1 MILGINEEK
10 FLTQKDDY
18 KGGFDYSETFYCP
31 YLNFCTEK
39 APSKQPGLVN
49 STASLCW
56 PDFGIKFLLQY
67 LGLGEGV
74 DRRGGVESRSD
85 LPDLKSSKVDFK
97 VDFLTKVE

>member
-10 FLTQKDDY
+10 FLTQEDDY

-49 STASLCW
+49 GIMFTLAFSYFCST
-56 PDFGIKFLLQY
+56 
-67 LGLGEGV
+67 
-74 DRRGGVESRSD
+74 
-85 LPDLKSSKVDFK
+85 
-97 VDFLTKVE
+97 

>member
-10 FLTQKDDY
+10 FLTQEDDY

-49 STASLCW
+49 STASL
-56 PDFGIKFLLQY
+56 Y
-67 LGLGEGV
+67 
-74 DRRGGVESRSD
+74 
-85 LPDLKSSKVDFK
+85 
-97 VDFLTKVE
+97 

>member
-10 FLTQKDDY
+10 FLTQEDDY

-49 STASLCW
+49 STALCSLW
-56 PDFGIKFLLQY
+56 HSVTFAVPRAWGK
-67 LGLGEGV
+67 GSTAE
-74 DRRGGVESRSD
+74 VESSQGRIH
-85 LPDLKSSKVDFK
+85 P
-97 VDFLTKVE
+97 T